1 MRFVDF
7 VGFYYTASME
17 LDVAE
22 KMEGFLTEMY
32 PGFPITRGEYVKSAI
47 NHLRE
52 TLENLDVIKPYYIKR
67 LDELKARCQRL
78 EARDKSFYKGLLK
91 EFESNYG
98 MISSLLDRAE
108 GQYFFFG
115 GETEEGYTNE
125 QFISE
130 ILFRLEITAVR
141 LQGTKAFPM
150 LRLNIGIA
158 KDDLEKVLERD
169 REFREMITLN

>member
-7 VGFYYTASME
+7 VGFYYTASAE

-22 KMEGFLTEMY
+22 KTEGFLTEMY

-47 NHLRE
+47 GHLRE
-52 TLENLDVIKPYYIKR
+52 DVEDLRVIRPYYLKK
-67 LDELKARCQRL
+67 LDNLESRCQRL
-78 EARDKSFYKGLLK
+78 EARDTSFYKGLLK

-98 MISSLLDRAE
+98 MVSSLLDRAK

-115 GETEEGYTNE
+115 EETREGYTNE
-125 QFISE
+125 QLISE

-169 REFREMITLN
+169 RELREMITLN